1 MPFKKGQSGNPGGRP
16 KTKAFADAIRIA
28 VNEAQGNRTKLR
40 AIADTLVEKAVEG
53 EMWAIREVADRLDGK
68 PQIATQIDIEP
79 RERRHQEMTD
89 EELMEIINQGSQDAL
104 EPEA

>member
-1 MPFKKGQSGNPGGRP
+1 
-16 KTKAFADAIRIA
+16 
-28 VNEAQGNRTKLR
+28 
-40 AIADTLVEKAVEG
+40 
-53 EMWAIREVADRLDGK
+53 MWAIREVADRLDGK

-89 EELMEIINQGSQDAL
+89 EELMEIINQGTRDAL